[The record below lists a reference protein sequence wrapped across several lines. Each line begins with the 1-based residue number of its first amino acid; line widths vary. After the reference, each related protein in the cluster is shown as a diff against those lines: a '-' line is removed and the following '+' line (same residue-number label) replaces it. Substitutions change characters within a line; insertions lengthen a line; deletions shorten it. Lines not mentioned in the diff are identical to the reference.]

1 MKKLFL
7 FLFLFSSHFIFSQG
21 KWEKKFEQL
30 GTLLPTPN
38 NYRGASGAPGKD
50 YWQQRADYDMKIFLD
65 DENQKLIGSEK
76 ITYYNNSPDNLSY
89 LWVQL
94 DQNVRANESETPL
107 ITTNRMSYA
116 LDGKRLQSITNNYSN
131 ADGGKFKGG
140 FKINSVLGEKNNPLQ
155 YTIIKTMMRIELENI
170 LRPGEKFVFNIDWS
184 YNINDRMSVGGRGGY
199 EYFPEDKE
207 LFDKFR
213 HELYAFTTRL
223 FNYYQDLKVRK
234 NIRFLEIDYEFRPLI
249 NELHAMYTSTNRQI
263 TKNVVINYLHNLN
276 SARILFV
283 LNYSKKNSSN
293 TNETATATATANGN
307 TNQEHIVSSTEFP
320 LLKA

>member
-1 MKKLFL
+1 
-7 FLFLFSSHFIFSQG
+7 
-21 KWEKKFEQL
+21 
-30 GTLLPTPN
+30 
-38 NYRGASGAPGKD
+38 
-50 YWQQRADYDMKIFLD
+50 MKIFLD

-170 LRPGEKFVFNIDWS
+170 LMPGEKFVFNIDWS

-199 EYFPEDKE
+199 EYFPEDKNYSYTIAQFYPMVVQ
-207 LFDKFR
+207 LLITMFIKYLFR
-213 HELYAFTTRL
+213 HWR
-223 FNYYQDLKVRK
+223 
-234 NIRFLEIDYEFRPLI
+234 
-249 NELHAMYTSTNRQI
+249 
-263 TKNVVINYLHNLN
+263 
-276 SARILFV
+276 V
-283 LNYSKKNSSN
+283 LP
-293 TNETATATATANGN
+293 EW
-307 TNQEHIVSSTEFP
+307 
-320 LLKA
+320 